1 LHWKDLD
8 LKWPEI
14 PHPRE
19 LGAWLRKMEAN
30 PGSCVILTIE
40 PRKDEARPDV
50 RVAWISEAE
59 RKKIRAALIKVN
71 IARGL
76 QQQPLLTDDP

>member
-1 LHWKDLD
+1 MLFPILPDSRD
-8 LKWPEI
+8 
-14 PHPRE
+14 

-40 PRKDEARPDV
+40 PRKDGGRPDV

-59 RKKIRAALIKVN
+59 RKKIRKSLIEVN
-71 IARGL
+71 ISRGL
-76 QQQPLLTDDP
+76 TSQPLLTDPP

>member
-1 LHWKDLD
+1 MLFPDL
-8 LKWPEI
+8 

-40 PRKDEARPDV
+40 PRKDGGRPDV
-50 RVAWISEAE
+50 RVAWIAEAE
-59 RKKIRAALIKVN
+59 RRKIRKALIEVN
-71 IARGL
+71 ITRGL
-76 QQQPLLTDDP
+76 RNEPILQEPP

>member
-1 LHWKDLD
+1 MLWPDL
-8 LKWPEI
+8 
-14 PHPRE
+14 PHPRD

-40 PRKDEARPDV
+40 PRGDSRRPDV

-59 RKKIRAALIKVN
+59 RKKIRASLIEVN
-71 IARGL
+71 ISRGL
-76 QQQPLLTDDP
+76 RKEPMLTDPP